1 MTISNFLF
9 TLNTSSLSLTEKREG
24 AKGKVPHLPT
34 LNLPKQNLC
43 PVGHSEGISPAPIK
57 CKSFYSSLDLIPL
70 GFLMDWPLCLL
81 SSHPFYW
88 IISINIANVF
98 CVKKVVNTLL
108 IILHSFA
115 AIAQFLCIFLLNRL
129 STLLMLTV
137 TSLLLPINSSPHSN
151 LASISTSSLKRLLSR
166 SPTVSALLH
175 LTLSLSHWVP

>member
-9 TLNTSSLSLTEKREG
+9 TLNTPSLSLTEKREC

-70 GFLMDWPLCLL
+70 GFLMDWALCLL

-98 CVKKVVNTLL
+98 CVKKSSK
-108 IILHSFA
+108 H
-115 AIAQFLCIFLLNRL
+115 
-129 STLLMLTV
+129 
-137 TSLLLPINSSPHSN
+137 TSDNPTFFCSYCPIS
-151 LASISTSSLKRLLSR
+151 
-166 SPTVSALLH
+166 LH
-175 LTLSLSHWVP
+175 LFVKQVEHVIKAHCHLFTTSD